1 MQIYY
6 TGLKCSTLW
15 RSALYLKSPDF
26 SSSSFFLQFYL
37 SRLSSLSLSSGGDDG
52 GPAGVWKDNMGLE
65 TRQRVPPETIH
76 NPRNQPNHGQDEG
89 KFGTPHDQNTMYV
102 PVWYL

>member
-1 MQIYY
+1 MQY
-6 TGLKCSTLW
+6 LW
-15 RSALYLKSPDF
+15 RSALYLKSPDC
-26 SSSSFFLQFYL
+26 SSFFLQFYL
-37 SRLSSLSLSSGGDDG
+37 SRLSLSPGGDDG

-89 KFGTPHDQNTMYV
+89 KFGTPRDTVYV
-102 PVWYL
+102 VWYL